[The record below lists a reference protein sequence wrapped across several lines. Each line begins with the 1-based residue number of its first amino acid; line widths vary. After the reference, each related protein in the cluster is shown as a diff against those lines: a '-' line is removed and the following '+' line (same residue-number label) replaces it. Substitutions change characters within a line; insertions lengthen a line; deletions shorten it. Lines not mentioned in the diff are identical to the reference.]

1 MIYPVSLTLYFI
13 MNNIIVDISI
23 CHHSVISK
31 LNRILYHCFK
41 TLIEYGEKIQFLK
54 ITTNLEKD
62 KYSNKYTGG
71 FKAKRSIHFL
81 THIFVMKKKCLL
93 ITSVAISYSWFQEF

>member
-41 TLIEYGEKIQFLK
+41 TLIEYGGKNTIFE
-54 ITTNLEKD
+54 N
-62 KYSNKYTGG
+62 YNKLG
-71 FKAKRSIHFL
+71 KRQI
-81 THIFVMKKKCLL
+81 
-93 ITSVAISYSWFQEF
+93 